1 MNKPVDPR
9 LYTYIIPDGVTLRS
23 PDKQIP
29 LLANGTQAPDFTA
42 QDTNNKPIKLSDLR
56 GQVVVIDFW
65 ASWCGPCN
73 AAMPHNQAVMQKL
86 KAQGIPVVM
95 LAIDNSE
102 SREIFDTWV
111 KKKSANLSA
120 LTFAYVPSEDDVSG
134 KQFMVT
140 GIPAQYV
147 LDRNGVIR
155 ASFVG
160 YDSPNNK
167 LEKAIRAALVNN

>member
-1 MNKPVDPR
+1 
-9 LYTYIIPDGVTLRS
+9 
-23 PDKQIP
+23 
-29 LLANGTQAPDFTA
+29 
-42 QDTNNKPIKLSDLR
+42 
-56 GQVVVIDFW
+56 
-65 ASWCGPCN
+65 
-73 AAMPHNQAVMQKL
+73 MPHNQAVMQKL